1 MVEVLKDRH
10 DYVFQLGAG
19 GFSCCLGPGWRHN
32 SPLHP
37 ASHGGCFGI
46 FPRVP
51 LTMLLVSAVPTAGS
65 FCISNVRTKAQ
76 LEADAVAELAAYIPD
91 PVRAERF
98 LGEVRRRLGVA

>member
-1 MVEVLKDRH
+1 
-10 DYVFQLGAG
+10 
-19 GFSCCLGPGWRHN
+19 
-32 SPLHP
+32 
-37 ASHGGCFGI
+37 
-46 FPRVP
+46 
-51 LTMLLVSAVPTAGS
+51 MLLVSAVPTAGS